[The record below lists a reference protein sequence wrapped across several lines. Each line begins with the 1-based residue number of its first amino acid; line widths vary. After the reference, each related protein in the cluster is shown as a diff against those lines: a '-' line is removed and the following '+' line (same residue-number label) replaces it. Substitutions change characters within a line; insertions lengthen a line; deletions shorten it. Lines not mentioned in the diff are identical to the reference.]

1 LAPALLTPSPA
12 PRFPVSVKGV
22 VFLESGVVLLRN
34 ERDEWELPGGKLE
47 RGEDPAACLVREV
60 GEELSIGV
68 SAERILDCWRY
79 DIAGRAEVVIVTYG
93 CRALETK
100 APRASAEHKAVGTFP
115 VADIE
120 GLNMP
125 EGYRRSIRNWHRL
138 AGEG

>member
-1 LAPALLTPSPA
+1 MAPALPTPSSA

-22 VFLESGVVLLRN
+22 VFLESGGVLLHN
-34 ERDEWELPGGKLE
+34 ERDEWEVPGGKLE

-100 APRASAEHKAVGTFP
+100 APRASAEHKAVGAFP
-115 VADIE
+115 VAEIE

>member
-1 LAPALLTPSPA
+1 LALSSPAPA

-22 VFLESGVVLLRN
+22 VFVEGGVVLLRN

-47 RGEDPAACLVREV
+47 HGEDPADCLVREV

-68 SAERILDCWRY
+68 AAERILDCWRY
-79 DIAGRAEVVIVTYG
+79 EIGGRAEVVIVTYG
-93 CRALETK
+93 CRALEGK
-100 APRASAEHKAVGTFP
+100 APRLSAEHKAVGTF
-115 VADIE
+115 AIDEIE

-125 EGYRRSIRNWHRL
+125 EGYRRSIRDWHRL